1 MITDLINDYF
11 KFCNDIS
18 KKSYICIL
26 KEKVNTLVEKIYNE
40 QISFN
45 ITNQNTIQMKTKDII
60 KQEIKTKIDN
70 ILKNKADVYYLKNA
84 FNIFLMFLQKL
95 IPFSFD
101 HFYKTYLEKLE
112 KDNKDMKEMI
122 TQKIRKQFEEL
133 EEKIKKYNDEIKE
146 KKKKELK
153 EKKIKEFEEMKKMI
167 EDEYGMKI

>member
-95 IPFSFD
+95 IPFSLD

-122 TQKIRKQFEEL
+122 T
-133 EEKIKKYNDEIKE
+133 KK
-146 KKKKELK
+146 
-153 EKKIKEFEEMKKMI
+153 
-167 EDEYGMKI
+167 